1 MSNLWLNHSGFIVG
15 LGFFFSVFQYLTY
28 SLRQHSGIQFK
39 KCCCLLHTALYYS
52 KVYNALLR
60 RNKKLWLLFPIVFH
74 LFAII
79 MQTFQG
85 DSEKIRKRVQEMQHN
100 ANVFSSGYCYIS
112 EKCSYRGIPQM
123 KMKFLYTALHHN
135 MFVSLYILHE
145 QKLRNIQSVCR
156 RNGVVDSIL
165 AEVKRGGYYYT
176 SVCRK
181 IGSIQSHH
189 SYLI

>member
-1 MSNLWLNHSGFIVG
+1 MHFAEEIRKYDFCS
-15 LGFFFSVFQYLTY
+15 Q
-28 SLRQHSGIQFK
+28 
-39 KCCCLLHTALYYS
+39 
-52 KVYNALLR
+52 
-60 RNKKLWLLFPIVFH
+60 LFLIS
-74 LFAII
+74 AII

-85 DSEKIRKRVQEMQHN
+85 DSERIRKRIQEMQHN
-100 ANVFSSGYCYIS
+100 TNGFSLGYCCIS

-123 KMKFLYTALHHN
+123 KRKSLYTALHHN

-165 AEVKRGGYYYT
+165 TEVKRGGYHYT